1 MTVVHFVSKGNLTP
15 IFGVRL
21 CPVIHRLLD
30 NIDEKRGEVFI
41 KKILNIQK
49 ERAVK
54 FRGFTDKHGNNG
66 TIIIIYD
73 YFHESENPKLII
85 PETEDGYFD
94 FKIYDVDYN
103 KEVDIENLIGKITRL
118 SV

>member
-1 MTVVHFVSKGNLTP
+1 MSIVHFIPNGNFTP

-21 CPVIHRLLD
+21 CPSLHRLLD
-30 NIDEKRGEVFI
+30 NIDDKRGEAFI
-41 KKILNIQK
+41 KKIINIQK
-49 ERAVK
+49 DRAIK
-54 FRGFTDKHGNNG
+54 FKGFTDKHGKSG
-66 TIIIIYD
+66 TIVIIYD
-73 YFHESENPKLII
+73 YFHGSGNPKLIV

-103 KEVDIENLIGKITRL
+103 KEVDIENLIEKVKRL